1 MIMNKYSIRSIF
13 ISLFLIISCFFNIGN
28 SSFVINEESKKE
40 FGVKIG
46 LKSINRMLE
55 RPFETDIIKIR
66 YVEGGEMDE

>member
-1 MIMNKYSIRSIF
+1 MKRSRKKTEKKNKIYCETNGKIYNTKRD
-13 ISLFLIISCFFNIGN
+13 LI
-28 SSFVINEESKKE
+28 EESKKE